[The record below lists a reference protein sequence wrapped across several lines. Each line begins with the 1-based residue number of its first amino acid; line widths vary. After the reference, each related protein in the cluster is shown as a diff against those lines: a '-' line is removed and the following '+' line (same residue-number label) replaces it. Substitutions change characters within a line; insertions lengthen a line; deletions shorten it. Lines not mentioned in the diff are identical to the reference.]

1 MTAFEGF
8 FTELKRTLD
17 DQSFEIWPDFTP
29 ERDLE
34 EFSIIQMKSLGNVL
48 ILNCATCDGP
58 SDLRH
63 PTCED
68 CVQARRKYAKRQD
81 KTKINTTF
89 LGRFYTLKNK

>member
-8 FTELKRTLD
+8 FKELKRTLE
-17 DQSFEIWPDFTP
+17 DQSYEIWPDFTP

-34 EFSIIQMKSLGNVL
+34 EFSIIKIKSLGNVL

-63 PTCED
+63 PTCTD
-68 CVQARRKYAKRQD
+68 CVKARREYADRHD
-81 KTKINTTF
+81 RTKINTTF
-89 LGRFYTLKNK
+89 LGRFYTSKNE

>member
-8 FTELKRTLD
+8 FNELKRTLG
-17 DQSFEIWPDFTP
+17 DQSYEIWPDFTP

-34 EFSIIQMKSLGNVL
+34 EFSIITMKTLGNVL

-63 PTCED
+63 NTCTD
-68 CVQARRKYAKRQD
+68 CVKTRREYANRQD
-81 KTKINTTF
+81 RTKIKTTF
-89 LGRFYTLKNK
+89 LGRFYTSKNE

>member
-8 FTELKRTLD
+8 FSDLKRTLK
-17 DQSFEIWPDFTP
+17 DQSYEIWPEFKA

-34 EFSIIQMKSLGNVL
+34 EFSIIKMKSLGNVL

-63 PTCED
+63 PICTD
-68 CVQARRKYAKRQD
+68 CVKARREYANRKD
-81 KTKINTTF
+81 KTKINTSF
-89 LGRFYTLKNK
+89 LGRFYTLKNE